1 MLAITDK
8 YYCHHKYIV
17 IDGLPLEKIE
27 KQIENLTNIHI
38 ILVVL
43 ICMFL
48 IYILLTKTKKGRAVR
63 KKFRILPKLIPL
75 EDEYEADVKEPENLD
90 GSNRQLKGEIIEN
103 EHEILNEL
111 LNQEGTEELNDF
123 EEDDLMSI
131 EEHDQN
137 VPLPNQNFSS
147 MKGQIKSVSE
157 EQEFCAECKKP
168 VKPEWKACPFCGEFL
183 EEYEN

>member
-1 MLAITDK
+1 MRCNGLDK
-8 YYCHHKYIV
+8 
-17 IDGLPLEKIE
+17 D
-27 KQIENLTNIHI
+27 
-38 ILVVL
+38 
-43 ICMFL
+43 
-48 IYILLTKTKKGRAVR
+48 
-63 KKFRILPKLIPL
+63 
-75 EDEYEADVKEPENLD
+75 NLD
-90 GSNRQLKGEIIEN
+90 GVRNKCTICPDDTSCKGCF
-103 EHEILNEL
+103 
-111 LNQEGTEELNDF
+111 EELNDF